1 MRRTGGARAGE
12 RPPKKTICARRLD
25 FFLAVCYTF
34 SERKRLAPSGV
45 DARKGDQMPEVLQI
59 VGSVVL
65 LVVGVAVI
73 LYVLFRK
80 SPVKEDPNARTAAEG
95 ENAEE
100 SDGDESE
107 DDEIPDGEE
116 PAEVTRKDE

>member
-1 MRRTGGARAGE
+1 M
-12 RPPKKTICARRLD
+12 
-25 FFLAVCYTF
+25 
-34 SERKRLAPSGV
+34 RLAPSGG
-45 DARKGDQMPEVLQI
+45 DARKGEDMPEVLQI

-80 SPVKEDPNARTAAEG
+80 SPVKEDPNAQTTAED
-95 ENAEE
+95 ENAEASE
-100 SDGDESE
+100 GDESE

>member
-1 MRRTGGARAGE
+1 MKRKRNDRRAG
-12 RPPKKTICARRLD
+12 
-25 FFLAVCYTF
+25 
-34 SERKRLAPSGV
+34 APGKEN
-45 DARKGDQMPEVLQI
+45 DMPEVFQI
-59 VGSVVL
+59 IGSILL
-65 LVVGVAVI
+65 LVVGVGII

-80 SPVKEDPNARTAAEG
+80 SPVKEDPNARTAAED